1 MNNKIFMKNN
11 SSDENGEMDDGIKV
25 IEKIMTEEIRARASA
40 KLENRRSETEMVR
53 TCRKSE
59 EDVEMITWK
68 TEMSGR
74 HQIRQTRKR

>member
-1 MNNKIFMKNN
+1 MKNN

-25 IEKIMTEEIRARASA
+25 IEKIMTEEIRASA
-40 KLENRRSETEMVR
+40 KLENWRSETEMVR

-68 TEMSGR
+68 TEVSGH
-74 HQIRQTRKR
+74 HQIRRT